1 MITFIYKRIDE
12 YDEKLQELKQQEKLL
27 KFYNFLDKYV
37 LNGAHIIAIVAAITN
52 SARIGAAFSQD
63 NYSDAPT
70 PALILLLAIGSTFI
84 NINTQKEYKE
94 KIANIK
100 TKIEDIKTDLA
111 FIKSN
116 RKNMPIIDI
125 TKQQN
130 QQR

>member
-1 MITFIYKRIDE
+1 MITFIYKPIDE
-12 YDEKLQELKQQEKLL
+12 YDEKLQELKHQEKLL
-27 KFYNFLDKYV
+27 KFYNVLDKYV
-37 LNGAHIIAIVAAITN
+37 LNSAHIMAIVAAITN
-52 SARIGAAFSQD
+52 SARMGAAFSQD
-63 NYSDAPT
+63 NYSDVPT
-70 PALILLLAIGSTFI
+70 PALILLLAIGSTII